1 MTQRNIKAWYLA
13 HKWTIL
19 VCTAFLLMLCLT
31 GLPLI
36 FHHELE
42 EMLGH
47 NTPLEQ
53 VAPGARAPSLDAIVA
68 TALKGRPGEVV
79 QYAFFD
85 EERPVVTIGT
95 ADRKSTRLKSSHSC
109 ASRMPA

>member
-1 MTQRNIKAWYLA
+1 
-13 HKWTIL
+13 
-19 VCTAFLLMLCLT
+19 MLCLT

-95 ADRKSTRLKSSHSC
+95 APTADAPPETVHHQPADLRTGKLLPPPTQQEGFLQARKRVVEGSV
-109 ASRMPA
+109 